1 MSASFQNNNLQIIAL
16 KSLTNLCY
24 NQHVTE
30 LLTEFFFTEPG
41 AGDIDEESFMTLLR
55 VLINFERKAI
65 KIDVIG
71 LLKAMNDMPG
81 DREILTGDMRIEL
94 FMNIFGASR
103 RLALETV
110 ELMLA
115 LEEDVWLQVIDLM
128 NHHVSEHVDL
138 RHMIDLLSSVPGVG
152 CKAEDLIEIM
162 TANLNKNKPEIA
174 QRAATIVVEML
185 KRDVRQ
191 QDLVLEVIDSVLE
204 ECVKDE
210 RTFVLMLECIDIM
223 DLAKLSE
230 FFKLHH
236 ATKLATIL
244 DYLSGV
250 FKSFNSP
257 VSLFKIINTMSK
269 LSLLAPVSVLNTVR
283 QLFNKYYSELLDVCK
298 KFAQRQDNGVPLSP
312 DYTAPLTKLTALLE
326 NRAWNVIGKTAIP
339 IIYRINENLCKHAMG
354 TELFPLV
361 VRFHTNFLKHLWAR
375 MTNNMSIE
383 VDCQELSEG
392 IITFVKSLN
401 ELVDDD
407 DEMDLKTGYLLVS
420 SFIDLLVM
428 FQPDMS
434 QRFEHAVFQTASV
447 TLSRD
452 VVKELTAKVVRL
464 VFQEKGK
471 VFDDDF
477 MYQRE
482 LLLLTFIA
490 FHKNYTNLP
499 CLSASEKIVRHYCLR
514 DPLQGHLDILL
525 DHLMAKNIFDQV
537 VAFAAFNLSNLN
549 DMVKFKSFYYAID
562 TFIQNH
568 SRNPKIHASIV
579 GSIGSFMLGKLKT
592 HVEMLQDDDI
602 ANRLTVLDYI
612 SVFINNLDTG
622 IKQNLQIYIAD
633 LDDMLTDDEKAHLE
647 AFKAKLR
654 E

>member
-1 MSASFQNNNLQIIAL
+1 M
-16 KSLTNLCY
+16 TNLCY

-41 AGDIDEESFMTLLR
+41 VVDIDEESFMTLLR

-71 LLKAMNDMPG
+71 LLKAMKDMPG
-81 DREILTGDMRIEL
+81 DREIITGEIRIEL

-103 RLALETV
+103 KLALETV

-128 NHHVSEHVDL
+128 NYHISEHVDL
-138 RHMIDLLSSVPGVG
+138 RHMIDLLSSVQGVG

-162 TANLNKNKPEIA
+162 IANLNKPETA

-185 KRDVRQ
+185 KREVHQ
-191 QDLVLEVIDSVLE
+191 QDLVLEVIDSVLK

-210 RTFVLMLECIDIM
+210 RTFVLMLECINIM

-236 ATKLATIL
+236 ATKLEAIL

-269 LSLLAPVSVLNTVR
+269 LSLVAPVCVLNIAR
-283 QLFNKYYSELLDVCK
+283 QLFNKYYSELLDVYK
-298 KFAQRQDNGVPLSP
+298 KLPTGQANAVPLAS
-312 DYTAPLTKLTALLE
+312 DFTAPLTKLTVLLE

-339 IIYRINENLCKHAMG
+339 IIYRINENLCKDA
-354 TELFPLV
+354 TDAEIFSLV

-375 MTNNMSIE
+375 MINNMSIE
-383 VDCQELSEG
+383 MDCQELSDG
-392 IITFVKSLN
+392 ITSFVKSLN
-401 ELVDDD
+401 EFVDGD
-407 DEMDLKTGYLLVS
+407 DEMGLKTGYLLVS
-420 SFIDLLVM
+420 SFMDLLVM

-434 QRFEHAVFQTASV
+434 QRYSHSVFQTASV
-447 TLSRD
+447 TLSKD
-452 VVKELTAKVVRL
+452 VVKELTAKVERL
-464 VFQEKGK
+464 VFQDKGK
-471 VFDDDF
+471 VFDDDA

-482 LLLLTFIA
+482 MLLLTFVA

-499 CLSASEKIVRHYCLR
+499 SLTATEKIVRHYCLR
-514 DPLQGHLDILL
+514 DPLQGHLDKLL
-525 DHLMAKNIFDQV
+525 EYLMAKNIFDQV
-537 VAFAAFNLSNLN
+537 IAFAAFNLSNLN
-549 DMVKFKSFYYAID
+549 DMAQFKSFYFAID

-568 SRNPKIHASIV
+568 SRNPKIRSTIV
-579 GSIGSFMLGKLKT
+579 SSIGSFMLTKLKT
-592 HVEMLQDDDI
+592 HVEMLQDDE
-602 ANRLTVLDYI
+602 ASNRLTVLDYI
-612 SVFINNLDTG
+612 EIFIKDLNTA

-633 LDDMLTDDEKAHLE
+633 DLDAMLTDEEKAHLE

>member
-1 MSASFQNNNLQIIAL
+1 M
-16 KSLTNLCY
+16 
-24 NQHVTE
+24 
-30 LLTEFFFTEPG
+30 
-41 AGDIDEESFMTLLR
+41 GDIDEESFMTLLR

-94 FMNIFGASR
+94 FMNIFGTSR

-128 NHHVSEHVDL
+128 NHHTAEHVDL
-138 RHMIDLLSSVPGVG
+138 RLIIDLLSSVPGVS

-162 TANLNKNKPEIA
+162 IANLNKPETA
-174 QRAATIVVEML
+174 QRAATIIVDML
-185 KRDVRQ
+185 KRDMHQ
-191 QDLVLEVIDSVLE
+191 QDLVLEVVDSVLK

-244 DYLSGV
+244 HYLSGV

-269 LSLLAPVSVLNTVR
+269 LSLLAPVSVLNTAR
-283 QLFNKYYSELLDVCK
+283 HLFNKYYNELLDVCK
-298 KFAQRQDNGVPLSP
+298 RVPLEQDNAEPLSS

-339 IIYRINENLCKHAMG
+339 IIYRTNEDLCKHAMG
-354 TELFPLV
+354 TELLPLV
-361 VRFHTNFLKHLWAR
+361 VRFHTNFLKHLWTR
-375 MTNNMSIE
+375 MINNMSIE

-392 IITFVKSLN
+392 ITSFVKSLN
-401 ELVDDD
+401 ELVDKDD
-407 DEMDLKTGYLLVS
+407 KMDLKTGHLLVS
-420 SFIDLLVM
+420 SFMDLLVM

-434 QRFEHAVFQTASV
+434 QRFEHAVLQTASV

-452 VVKELTAKVVRL
+452 DVKELTAKVERL

-471 VFDDDF
+471 VSDDDT

-499 CLSASEKIVRHYCLR
+499 CLTATEKIVRHYCLR
-514 DPLQGHLDILL
+514 EPLQQHLDILL
-525 DHLMAKNIFDQV
+525 EYLMAKNVFDQV
-537 VAFAAFNLSNLN
+537 VAFAALNLSNLN

-562 TFIQNH
+562 AFIKNH
-568 SRNPKIHASIV
+568 SRNNPKMNISIV
-579 GSIGSFMLGKLKT
+579 SSIGSIMLSKLKT
-592 HVEMLQDDDI
+592 HVEMLQQDDDD

-612 SVFINNLDTG
+612 SVFINNLDPG
-622 IKQNLQIYIAD
+622 IKQKLQIYIAD
-633 LDDMLTDDEKAHLE
+633 MDDMLTDDEKAHLE